1 MDRNTY
7 NIGKSILHG
16 HGVDKLH
23 KPEALTTRG
32 RDDHDGRD
40 PTKEG
45 EVGTQ
50 LLLVATIRDLRHV
63 YRATGQ
69 VVLLKESHVLVVTV
83 LAAALGKL
91 LNLVHLVVFD
101 ILPWPELAGCHLS
114 EISAD
119 STYQLDVTLL
129 RRKALKLNL
138 DRRMSPRR
146 LVFVHRDLANLAILL
161 HDAASFAEGQVV
173 SIATKDDEPA
183 WQLL

>member
-7 NIGKSILHG
+7 DIGKSSLDR

-23 KPEALTTRG
+23 KPESLTTRG

-40 PTKEG
+40 PTKER

-50 LLLVATIRDLRHV
+50 LLFVATIRDLRHV
-63 YRATGQ
+63 HRATGQ

-83 LAAALGKL
+83 FAATLGKL
-91 LNLVHLVVFD
+91 LNLVHLVVFG
-101 ILPWPELAGCHLS
+101 ILPLPELSGCQLS
-114 EISAD
+114 EISAE

-129 RRKALKLNL
+129 RRKVLKLNL
-138 DRRMSPRR
+138 DRRMSLRQ
-146 LVFVHRDLANLAILL
+146 LVLVHRDLANLAILL
-161 HDAASFAEGQVV
+161 HDAASFAEGQVA